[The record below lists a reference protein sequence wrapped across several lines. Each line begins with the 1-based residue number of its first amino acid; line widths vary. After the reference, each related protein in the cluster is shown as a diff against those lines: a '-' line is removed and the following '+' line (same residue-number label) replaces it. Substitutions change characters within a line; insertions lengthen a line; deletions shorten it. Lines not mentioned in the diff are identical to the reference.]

1 MRRRSVPLLKSLSAA
16 VMALMRLDLLLLV
29 VCSIS
34 QMCCVLF
41 NDATVISTR
50 PAGYVSQ
57 WFSAIGP

>member
-1 MRRRSVPLLKSLSAA
+1 MPLLKSLSAA

-29 VCSIS
+29 VCSMS

-41 NDATVISTR
+41 NDATVISTG

-57 WFSAIGP
+57 WLLAIGL